1 MAARLNKLDTERVLE
16 RIKLSQLVN
25 LLQNNAMGTLKT
37 TNGEGKGQPYELSK
51 SRIQSAMFL
60 IERKLARAVAPQ
72 DLNVNGNMTVIFDD
86 PTQRPPDSV
95 NGYHRKP
102 LDHDA
107 S

>member
-16 RIKLSQLVN
+16 RIRLSQLVN

-37 TNGEGKGQPYELSK
+37 TTGENAGKPYELSK
-51 SRIQSAMFL
+51 SRAQSAMFL

-72 DLNVNGNMTVIFDD
+72 DLNVNGNITVIFDD
-86 PTQRPPDSV
+86 PTQRPEQM

-102 LDHDA
+102 LEHDA
-107 S
+107 T